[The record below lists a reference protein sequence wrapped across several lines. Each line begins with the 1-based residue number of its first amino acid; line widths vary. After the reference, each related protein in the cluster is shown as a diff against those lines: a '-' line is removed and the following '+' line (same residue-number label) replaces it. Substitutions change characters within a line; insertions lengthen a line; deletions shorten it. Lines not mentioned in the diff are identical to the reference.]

1 MSDYAA
7 IADVS
12 DTLKKLL
19 WENMKTDPKIYPDII
34 GSEDDITLSSPE
46 EMGDGNNKKLSLFL
60 YQVNEFPY
68 MRNQE
73 MQRIGSTKLKHVPL
87 ELILFYLVT
96 PNTED
101 IKKDHILIGKVMQ
114 IFNDNSVARGSILQ
128 GGLAGTKEEIR
139 ITIYPLP
146 FENLFHLW
154 QMLSEKSF
162 KLSVCY
168 QVTPV
173 EIEST
178 REKEAKRGVE
188 KEIAY
193 SQVPEKSEN

>member
-19 WENMKTDPKIYPDII
+19 WENMKTDSKIYPDII

-46 EMGDGNNKKLSLFL
+46 EMGEGNNKKLSLFL
-60 YQVNEFPY
+60 YQITECPFL
-68 MRNQE
+68 RNQE
-73 MQRIGSTKLKHVPL
+73 MQRIDTLKLKHVPL
-87 ELILFYLVT
+87 ELVLFYLVT

-114 IFNDNSVARGSILQ
+114 TFSDNAVARGSILQ
-128 GGLAGTKEEIR
+128 GGLTGTKEEIR

-146 FENLFHLW
+146 FEDLFHLW
-154 QMLSEKSF
+154 QSFSEKSF

-178 REKEAKRGVE
+178 REIEAKRVVE
-188 KEIAY
+188 KEAGY
-193 SQVPEKSEN
+193 YQVSVKREV

>member
-34 GSEDDITLSSPE
+34 GSENDITLSSPE
-46 EMGDGNNKKLSLFL
+46 GMGEGNTKKLSLFL
-60 YQVNEFPY
+60 YQINEFPY

-73 MQRIGSTKLKHVPL
+73 MQRIGSVKLKHVPL
-87 ELILFYLVT
+87 ELVLFYLVT

-114 IFNDNSVARGSILQ
+114 TFNNNTVARGSILQ

-139 ITIYPLP
+139 IAIYPLP
-146 FENLFHLW
+146 FENLFNLW
-154 QMLSEKSF
+154 QSFSEKSF

-178 REKEAKRGVE
+178 REMDAKRVVE
-188 KEIAY
+188 KEAGYYQMSIKKEA
-193 SQVPEKSEN
+193 

>member
-46 EMGDGNNKKLSLFL
+46 EMGEGDSKKLSLFL
-60 YQVNEFPY
+60 YQITECPHL
-68 MRNQE
+68 RNQE
-73 MQRIGSTKLKHVPL
+73 MQRVDSTKLKHVPL
-87 ELILFYLVT
+87 ELVLFYLVT

-114 IFNDNSVARGSILQ
+114 TFSDNAVARGSILQ

-146 FENLFHLW
+146 FEDLFHLW
-154 QMLSEKSF
+154 QSFSEKSF

-178 REKEAKRGVE
+178 REIEAKRSVE

-193 SQVPEKSEN
+193 SQVPEESEN